1 MINKHYNE
9 ADQLFD
15 EANEDIADEM
25 VEGTV
30 RVDSYIPVNEKTL
43 QF

>member
-1 MINKHYNE
+1 MKLISF
-9 ADQLFD
+9 FD

-30 RVDSYIPVNEKTL
+30 KMDSYLPVCEKTL
-43 QF
+43 